1 MNSSL
6 YVYYL
11 LLGVVICDDSPLL
24 RFYYRSIDDYKEF
37 NFSEAYQVLSTQ
49 WYNPNRTTVIFTHGF
64 RGNPQ
69 GPAVTA
75 VIKSYLEQGK
85 SNVALLNWEKL
96 AAPVLP
102 SVFNSYANWAAPN
115 ARKVGQYFAETLLNL
130 SDAGLNLDNIHL
142 IGHSLGA
149 HLFGIA
155 GNTLSKEGTQVP
167 WITGLDP
174 ASVGFET
181 RPLSSKLHAGSAG
194 FVDVIH
200 SDPDRYGYKRQMG
213 TVDFWPNYRTLGP
226 VIQPGC
232 DNRQHSTFSMEDLCN
247 HNRSWQILVDTLKY
261 PGTIIGRFAENY
273 RKWKNYSQQD
283 GDAIVLEIGVC
294 LENIVPGNY
303 YFRTFAESPYGMG
316 SGGLY
321 P

>member
-1 MNSSL
+1 FS
-6 YVYYL
+6 
-11 LLGVVICDDSPLL
+11 
-24 RFYYRSIDDYKEF
+24 SIDDYKEF
-37 NFSEAYQVLSTQ
+37 KFNEANEVISSH

-64 RGNPQ
+64 RGNPR

-75 VIKSYLEQGK
+75 VINSYLEQGK

-96 AAPVLP
+96 AAPVL
-102 SVFNSYANWAAPN
+102 SNMFNSYVNWAASN
-115 ARKVGQYFAETLLNL
+115 AKKVGEMFAQTLQNL
-130 SDAGLNLDNIHL
+130 SEAGLNLSNTHL
-142 IGHSLGA
+142 VGHSLGA

-155 GNTLSKEGTQVP
+155 GNILSKEGTQVA

-174 ASVGFET
+174 ASVGFEN

-213 TVDFWPNYRTLGP
+213 TVDFWPNYRNFGP

-232 DNRQHSTFSMEDLCN
+232 SNRQHSIFSAEDLCN
-247 HNRSWQILVDTLKY
+247 HNRCWQILVDSLKY
-261 PGTIIGRFAENY
+261 PGTLIGRYAENY
-273 RKWKNYSQQD
+273 RKWKKYSQED
-283 GDAIVLEIGVC
+283 KDAVLLEIGIYHQ
-294 LENIVPGNY
+294 NIVPGNY
-303 YFRTFAESPYGMG
+303 YFRTRAESPYGMDKD
-316 SGGLY
+316 GLY